1 MAERAA
7 AKQAPQ
13 WDVTAE
19 QPVPLTPPAASDHTS
34 EAEMQL
40 PLEQTAMWPE
50 VTVETTM
57 ESHATRLLTLEGRMG
72 MAENKLVGCERTVV
86 EFGNQLESKWAV
98 LGTLIQEYGLLQRRL
113 ENMENLLKKKDV
125 WILKLPPGVQGEVPK
140 VPVKFDEVSG
150 CFSGQEWGVLEQ
162 RREELHKNTMR
173 NNYETLISLD
183 NAASMPD
190 AQSPVEPRVESR
202 VQEQQES
209 QKRESPLDPSTGSP
223 TSTPTDSSWIKQEET
238 PCAEIQ
244 GGLVEREIPTE
255 PIKADEWCLED
266 SAAIPELPG
275 GVQGSSEEDFQRPAE
290 RWSHGSQCS
299 SLTRQGNHAGSS
311 LGQPTPCG
319 GDFSGLAPA
328 TEQEESPPGEGP
340 YICNECGESFVCK
353 QLFAVHQ
360 GVHTAG
366 GVCIS
371 PACGE
376 GLSQKSSLLHPQ
388 RSQVLAGAK
397 PYKCS
402 EGEINFSL
410 KSSLLKHQVSHT
422 GPYTCTRCR
431 KSFRLKISLLVHQRL
446 HAGKGEGSLLC
457 TDCGKNFTHPSQLV
471 RHQRIHTGERPYQCT
486 DCEKS
491 FTEKSKLTNHYRTHT
506 GERPYAC
513 TQCGKRFIRKHHLL
527 KHQRVHTGE
536 RPYQCPECEK
546 SFTQKYYLVDHR
558 RLHTGERPFQCPTCQ
573 KSFTEKSKLTSHFR
587 IHTGERPYHCG
598 ECGKRFTEKSQL
610 TNHFRI
616 HTGERPYACAQCDK
630 CFIRKH
636 HLLKHQRVHTGE
648 RLHRCPQ
655 CEKSFRYKQSLNCH
669 LKIHLGNHC
678 PMGSALSPEQQT
690 PARPLCV

>member
-7 AKQAPQ
+7 AQAPQ

-19 QPVPLTPPAASDHTS
+19 QPVPLTPPAASDHAS

-50 VTVETTM
+50 VTVETTV

-125 WILKLPPGVQGEVPK
+125 WILKLPPGAQGEVPK

-183 NAASMPD
+183 NAASTPD
-190 AQSPVEPRVESR
+190 AQSPIEAGVESR

-209 QKRESPLDPSTGSP
+209 QKRETPPDPSTGSP
-223 TSTPTDSSWIKQEET
+223 TSNPSDSSWIKQEET
-238 PCAEIQ
+238 PCAESQ

-275 GVQGSSEEDFQRPAE
+275 GAQGSSEEDFQRPAA
-290 RWSHGSQCS
+290 RWSPGSQCS
-299 SLTRQGNHAGSS
+299 SLTQHGNPAGSS
-311 LGQPTPCG
+311 LGQPTLCG

-328 TEQEESPPGEGP
+328 TEQEESHPGEGP

-360 GVHTAG
+360 GVHAAG

-422 GPYTCTRCR
+422 GPYTCAKCR

-513 TQCGKRFIRKHHLL
+513 AQCGKRFIRKHHLL

>member
-1 MAERAA
+1 LGPREHGAA
-7 AKQAPQ
+7 
-13 WDVTAE
+13 D
-19 QPVPLTPPAASDHTS
+19 
-34 EAEMQL
+34 MQL

-50 VTVETTM
+50 VTVETTV

-125 WILKLPPGVQGEVPK
+125 WILKLPPGTQGEVPK

-173 NNYETLISLD
+173 NNYETLISLGKD
-183 NAASMPD
+183 
-190 AQSPVEPRVESR
+190 
-202 VQEQQES
+202 
-209 QKRESPLDPSTGSP
+209 ESPLRSQT
-223 TSTPTDSSWIKQEET
+223 TSWVFLVNEECPGKRLLLNPLWI
-238 PCAEIQ
+238 P
-244 GGLVEREIPTE
+244 
-255 PIKADEWCLED
+255 ADEWRLED
-266 SAAIPELPG
+266 SAATPELPRWA
-275 GVQGSSEEDFQRPAE
+275 QGSSEEDFQRPAE

-299 SLTRQGNHAGSS
+299 SLPQQGNPAGSS
-311 LGQPTPCG
+311 LGQ
-319 GDFSGLAPA
+319 
-328 TEQEESPPGEGP
+328 
-340 YICNECGESFVCK
+340 
-353 QLFAVHQ
+353 
-360 GVHTAG
+360 
-366 GVCIS
+366 
-371 PACGE
+371 E
-376 GLSQKSSLLHPQ
+376 GLNQKSSLPHPQ

-402 EGEINFSL
+402 EGEMTFSL
-410 KSSLLKHQVSHT
+410 KSSLLKHQVSHP
-422 GPYTCTRCR
+422 GPYTCAKCR

-446 HAGKGEGSLLC
+446 HAGKGEGALLC
-457 TDCGKNFTHPSQLV
+457 TDCGKNFSHPSQLA

-486 DCEKS
+486 ACEKS

-546 SFTQKYYLVDHR
+546 SFTQKYYLVDHQ
-558 RLHTGERPFQCPTCQ
+558 RLHTGERPFQCPACQ

-669 LKIHLGNHC
+669 LKLHLGNHC
-678 PMGSALSPEQQT
+678 PVPRAT
-690 PARPLCV
+690 NPA

>member
-7 AKQAPQ
+7 AQAPQ

-19 QPVPLTPPAASDHTS
+19 QPVPLTSPTAPDHTS

-50 VTVETTM
+50 VTVETTV

-125 WILKLPPGVQGEVPK
+125 WILKLPPGAQGEVPK

-183 NAASMPD
+183 NIASTPD
-190 AQSPVEPRVESR
+190 AQALIEPGVEPR

-209 QKRESPLDPSTGSP
+209 QKRETPPDPSTGSP
-223 TSTPTDSSWIKQEET
+223 ISTPSDSSWIKQEET
-238 PCAEIQ
+238 PFTESQ
-244 GGLVEREIPTE
+244 EGLVEREIPTD
-255 PIKADEWCLED
+255 PIKADEWHLED
-266 SAAIPELPG
+266 SAAIPELPRG
-275 GVQGSSEEDFQRPAE
+275 AQGSSEEDFQTPAE

-299 SLTRQGNHAGSS
+299 SLTQQGNPAGSS

-319 GDFSGLAPA
+319 EDFSGLAPA
-328 TEQEESPPGEGP
+328 TDQEESHPGEGP
-340 YICNECGESFVCK
+340 YICSECGESFVCK

-360 GVHTAG
+360 GVHTPG

-376 GLSQKSSLLHPQ
+376 GLTQKSDLLHPQ
-388 RSQVLAGAK
+388 RSQVVAGAK

-410 KSSLLKHQVSHT
+410 KASLLKHQVSHT
-422 GPYTCTRCR
+422 GYTCAKCR

-446 HAGKGEGSLLC
+446 HAGKGEGPLLC

-513 TQCGKRFIRKHHLL
+513 AQCGKRFIRKHHLL

-678 PMGSALSPEQQT
+678 PVGSALSPEQQT
-690 PARPLCV
+690 PARPLCL

>member
-1 MAERAA
+1 M
-7 AKQAPQ
+7 
-13 WDVTAE
+13 
-19 QPVPLTPPAASDHTS
+19 PLAASDHTS

-50 VTVETTM
+50 VAVETTM

-125 WILKLPPGVQGEVPK
+125 WILKLPPGAQGEVPK

-150 CFSGQEWGVLEQ
+150 CFSGQEWGALEQ

-190 AQSPVEPRVESR
+190 AQSPVEPGVESR

-209 QKRESPLDPSTGSP
+209 QKRESPPPPSTGSP
-223 TSTPTDSSWIKQEET
+223 TSTPSDSSWIKQEET
-238 PCAEIQ
+238 PCAESQ

-275 GVQGSSEEDFQRPAE
+275 GVQGSLEEDFQRSAE

-299 SLTRQGNHAGSS
+299 SLTQQGNPAGSS

-366 GVCIS
+366 GGCIS

-410 KSSLLKHQVSHT
+410 KSSLLKHQVGHT
-422 GPYTCTRCR
+422 GPYTCTKCR

-513 TQCGKRFIRKHHLL
+513 AQCGKRFIRKHHLL

>member
-1 MAERAA
+1 MKLGSCQQTSGSHTTLRPDCPLPGLMQTCCCYKELHAILDRDPSTIPKSTVDTSEEPES
-7 AKQAPQ
+7 QAP
-13 WDVTAE
+13 
-19 QPVPLTPPAASDHTS
+19 ASNS
-34 EAEMQL
+34 EEEKGRL

-50 VTVETTM
+50 VTVETTV

-125 WILKLPPGVQGEVPK
+125 WILKLPPGTQGEVPK

-173 NNYETLISLD
+173 NNYETLISL
-183 NAASMPD
+183 
-190 AQSPVEPRVESR
+190 
-202 VQEQQES
+202 
-209 QKRESPLDPSTGSP
+209 GSP
-223 TSTPTDSSWIKQEET
+223 ISTPSDSSWIKQEET
-238 PCAEIQ
+238 PCAESQ
-244 GGLVEREIPTE
+244 GGLVEREIPTD

-266 SAAIPELPG
+266 SAAIPELPRG
-275 GVQGSSEEDFQRPAE
+275 AQGSSEEDFQTPAE
-290 RWSHGSQCS
+290 RWSHGNQCS
-299 SLTRQGNHAGSS
+299 SLTQQGNPAGSS

-319 GDFSGLAPA
+319 GDFSSLAPA
-328 TEQEESPPGEGP
+328 TDQEESHPGEGP

-360 GVHTAG
+360 GVHAPG
-366 GVCIS
+366 EVSIS

-376 GLSQKSSLLHPQ
+376 SLTQKSNLLHPQ

-410 KSSLLKHQVSHT
+410 KSSLLKHQVSHM
-422 GPYTCTRCR
+422 GYTCAKCR

-457 TDCGKNFTHPSQLV
+457 TDCGKNFSHPSQLV

-513 TQCGKRFIRKHHLL
+513 AQCGKRFIRKHHLL

-678 PMGSALSPEQQT
+678 PVDSALAPEQQT
-690 PARPLCV
+690 PARPRCL

>member
-1 MAERAA
+1 MLPSAL
-7 AKQAPQ
+7 KSSLQG
-13 WDVTAE
+13 
-19 QPVPLTPPAASDHTS
+19 TS
-34 EAEMQL
+34 WE
-40 PLEQTAMWPE
+40 E
-50 VTVETTM
+50 V
-57 ESHATRLLTLEGRMG
+57 
-72 MAENKLVGCERTVV
+72 
-86 EFGNQLESKWAV
+86 AV
-98 LGTLIQEYGLLQRRL
+98 
-113 ENMENLLKKKDV
+113 K
-125 WILKLPPGVQGEVPK
+125 
-140 VPVKFDEVSG
+140 S
-150 CFSGQEWGVLEQ
+150 
-162 RREELHKNTMR
+162 
-173 NNYETLISLD
+173 SLD
-183 NAASMPD
+183 S
-190 AQSPVEPRVESR
+190 
-202 VQEQQES
+202 
-209 QKRESPLDPSTGSP
+209 L
-223 TSTPTDSSWIKQEET
+223 
-238 PCAEIQ
+238 C
-244 GGLVEREIPTE
+244 IP
-255 PIKADEWCLED
+255 ADEWCLED

-299 SLTRQGNHAGSS
+299 SLTQQGNPAGSS

-360 GVHTAG
+360 EVHTAG

-410 KSSLLKHQVSHT
+410 KSSLLKHQ
-422 GPYTCTRCR
+422 
-431 KSFRLKISLLVHQRL
+431 SFRLKISLLVHQRL

-457 TDCGKNFTHPSQLV
+457 PDCGKNFTHPSQLV

-513 TQCGKRFIRKHHLL
+513 AQCGKRFIRKHHLL

-616 HTGERPYACAQCDK
+616 HTGERPYACTQCDK
-630 CFIRKH
+630 CFIPIRHQRIHTGERPYQCTECGKSFIRRD
-636 HLLKHQRVHTGE
+636 HLLKHWRVHTGE
-648 RLHRCPQ
+648 TPYQCPV
-655 CEKSFRYKQSLNCH
+655 CGKNFRYKESLNCH
-669 LKIHLGNHC
+669 QKIHTRNPQPLESSQQLETGTQTTLLGVKKENK
-678 PMGSALSPEQQT
+678 Q
-690 PARPLCV
+690 